1 MEGNCA
7 ASQTNRQID
16 LQKNVTLVFWAD
28 SARQAELITIGI
40 NQARREEP
48 GTPSLTNNTMADSV
62 IDKSVDLVKL
72 EMATFLAVQDARQD
86 LVEHEVAQTCASVA
100 EECVLE
106 RRQALEMQT
115 REAEPAFETIAHELI
130 EEMSRDLAR
139 AEFLRAA
146 TILADAIEA
155 ERWKASTEVS
165 HVDFNEFVVE
175 TQPLAHGSFKK
186 VYKGRWSKRQ
196 NKWVVMLVLRNSS
209 HANLS
214 DFQNEIQVFGK
225 VGRHHNLAQLLATST
240 YSPSGDKCMVME
252 YAEQGSLDHVLTSIA
267 EQDVYVSNL
276 VLLTVGVQVA
286 DAMMHLDLNKVIHRD
301 LAARNILVFQFD
313 PNDWKKVLVK
323 VTDYGLALLADKG
336 FSVEETVSTQSA
348 SAVGPIRWMAP
359 ESLSRRMYSSKSD
372 VWAFGV
378 LLWEIMMLGYLPYY
392 QISDDKDVVAAVLGG
407 ERLQNPTRCPH
418 DVYAIMKACWCERPR
433 DRPSMSEIRAQLQT
447 MFAVQ
452 MRLASD
458 CVICLEKEA
467 AVAFIPCGHRCTC
480 EGCAPSLRC
489 CPMCRTPIREVNR
502 IFV

>member
-1 MEGNCA
+1 MEGNC
-7 ASQTNRQID
+7 SVNRE
-16 LQKNVTLVFWAD
+16 KNVTLVLWAD

-48 GTPSLTNNTMADSV
+48 GTPSLTNNTMAESV
-62 IDKSVDLVKL
+62 TDKADKSVDLVNR
-72 EMATFLAVQDARQD
+72 EMDTFLAVQNVRQD
-86 LVEHEVAQTCASVA
+86 LVEHEVFQTCTSIAQ
-100 EECVLE
+100 ECVLE
-106 RRQALEMQT
+106 RRKVLEMQT
-115 REAEPAFETIAHELI
+115 HEADHAFDMMADELI
-130 EEMSRDLAR
+130 EEMSKDLAR

-175 TQPLAHGSFKK
+175 KQPLAHGSFKK

-378 LLWEIMMLGYLPYY
+378 LLWEIMMLGFLPYY

-433 DRPSMSEIRAQLQT
+433 DRPFMFEIRAQLQT